1 MCVDAVGL
9 QLNHKSL
16 SHFLGTTQNLK
27 ELYGGG
33 YSDPRSYGQ
42 REGIGYESHSSSRFT
57 GPFFLIF
64 TSQPCYR

>member
-27 ELYGGG
+27 ELYGGAIQT
-33 YSDPRSYGQ
+33 P
-42 REGIGYESHSSSRFT
+42 EVMAKEKE
-57 GPFFLIF
+57 
-64 TSQPCYR
+64 